1 MPDEFAT
8 LDATAQAALVRE
20 RRVSP
25 VELVD
30 AAIARIEKLN
40 PQLNAV
46 ILPLFDKA
54 RTAVSSPLPDAPFRG
69 VPFLLKDLDACSSGD
84 PFHCGMKFLRDRE
97 WLANYDTYLVE
108 KFRAAGF
115 VFLGKTNTPELG
127 LNVTTEPQAYGPSRN
142 PWNPEHSTGGSSGGS
157 AGAVASGMV
166 PAAHASDGGGSIR
179 IPASECGLVGL
190 KPSRGRVS
198 LGPDRGEFWN
208 GFVISHVV
216 TRSVRDSAAILDAI
230 SGPMPGDPYVAPPP
244 ARAFRDEVGAEPGRL
259 RIGVV
264 TNVPGGTIHAD
275 CAEAARRT
283 GRLLESAGH
292 SVEESRPD
300 ALIDPEMATHFMMIV
315 TSWVAATLDDW
326 SRRTGHTIGP
336 DEVEP
341 ETWAYANMGRAVTA
355 AQYIQASLWL
365 NVYSRRMASWWASGF
380 DLLVTPTLGA
390 PPPRIGE
397 LAGSPDDPLAN
408 MDRVLALI
416 PFTPPFNITGQPA
429 ISLPLHWNAGGL
441 PIGVQ
446 LVAAYGREDVLI
458 RVAAQLEQAQPWSA
472 RHPRIHA

>member
-1 MPDEFAT
+1 MPDELAT

-30 AAIARIEKLN
+30 AAIARIDKLN

-46 ILPLFDKA
+46 ILPLFEKA
-54 RTAVSSPLPDAPFRG
+54 RTAASSPLPDAPFRG

-97 WLANYDTYLVE
+97 WLEDHDTYLVE

-216 TRSVRDSAAILDAI
+216 TRSVRDSAAILDAV
-230 SGPMPGDPYVAPPP
+230 SGPMPGDPYLAPPP

-259 RIGVV
+259 RIGLV
-264 TNVPGGTIHAD
+264 TSVPGGSLHAD
-275 CAEAARRT
+275 CAEAARRA
-283 GRLLESAGH
+283 GKLLESAGH

-300 ALIDPEMATHFMMIV
+300 ALIDPEMVTCFMTIV

-326 SRRTGHTIGP
+326 SRRTGHTIGR
-336 DEVEP
+336 DGVEP

-365 NVYSRRMASWWASGF
+365 NVYARRMASWWASGF

-397 LAGSPDDPLAN
+397 LAGSPDDPLASMN
-408 MDRVLALI
+408 RILALI

-429 ISLPLHWNAGGL
+429 ISLPLHWNAEGL

-446 LVAAYGREDVLI
+446 LVAAYGREDLLI

-472 RHPRIHA
+472 RRPGIHA